1 MAIEAE
7 LKAKIPSGRK
17 VITGNYAV
25 SYGAALARAQVIAAY
40 PITPQTQI
48 VELLA
53 DFCAEGALDAKFIK
67 VESEHSAMAACI
79 GASAVGAR
87 AFTATSAQ
95 GLALMH
101 EMLHWAAGARLPI
114 VMANVNRAMGPP
126 WSIWTDQND
135 SLSQRDTGWMQYYCE
150 SNQEALDTVIQ
161 AYKVAEKV
169 LLPAMLVLDAF
180 FLSHTSEPVDI
191 PEQGLVDRYLPPYKP
206 EYKLDLADPRAF
218 GGITMPSE
226 YFELRYK
233 IQRAMEE
240 ALEVAKAADLE
251 FERLFGRGY
260 GLVEPYKLEGAELA
274 LVTSGTVTSTARLV
288 IDRLRAKGGRVGLL
302 KVRLFRPF
310 PVEEVRAILQGIP
323 KIAVIDRNISFGHG
337 GIFAQELKSALYN
350 WNQGRGFHPPIF
362 GFVAG
367 LGGRD
372 ITPELIEEII
382 EYAQAHDRP
391 KPEEEI
397 IWMGVK
403 W

>member
-1 MAIEAE
+1 MATEVE
-7 LKAKIPSGRK
+7 LKAGIPSGKK

-53 DFCAEGALDAKFIK
+53 DFCAEGALRANFIK

-79 GASAVGAR
+79 GAAAVGAR

-135 SLSQRDTGWMQYYCE
+135 SLSQRDTGWMQFYCE

-180 FLSHTSEPVDI
+180 FLSHTSEPVEI
-191 PEQGLVDRYLPPYKP
+191 PEQGLVDRYLPPYNP
-206 EYKLDLADPRAF
+206 EFKLDITDPRAF

-233 IQRAMEE
+233 MQKAMEE

-251 FERLFGRGY
+251 FKELFGRGY
-260 GLVEPYKLEGAELA
+260 GLVEPYRLEDAELA

-288 IDRLRAKGGRVGLL
+288 IDELRAKGERVGLL

-310 PVEEVRAILQGIP
+310 PTALVREHLLKVP

-337 GIFAQELKSALYN
+337 GIFAQEIKSALYN
-350 WNQGRGFHPPIF
+350 AEPRRPLF

-382 EYAQAHDRP
+382 AYALAHDR
-391 KPEEEI
+391 PEEEI

-403 W
+403 R